1 MDSRRL
7 PSPFHVEIQD
17 ILCAEQEVH
26 PDFPL
31 TRPPRMKM
39 RRPMILRIEPEIES
53 PDCECV
59 YPPHIRLPAG
69 EVDAL
74 SKLIMVRPYDNRV
87 L

>member
-26 PDFPL
+26 PDLPL
-31 TRPPRMKM
+31 AGPPRMKM
-39 RRPMILRIEPEIES
+39 RRPMIVRIEPEIE
-53 PDCECV
+53 
-59 YPPHIRLPAG
+59 
-69 EVDAL
+69 DAL
-74 SKLIMVRPYDNRV
+74 SKLIMVRPYNNRV